1 MKVELKEVRI
11 DDIDTGDVFNDEQQE
26 KYIATEKVSQ
36 VFEWNKWCK
45 EIPRLNFHSDWNVKI
60 IPPFGGA
67 IIRFNCEK
75 NGNYADVYLDCYD
88 ELGCFGSPY
97 WEIYPYDDDVYKVYR
112 CCMNNTEELIKRI
125 DEILEGKDNYNNI
138 NKENN

>member
-1 MKVELKEVRI
+1 MIVVENGYKY
-11 DDIDTGDVFNDEQQE
+11 DEFCDNWNNKIYDKQE

-60 IPPFGGA
+60 IPPFRGA

-97 WEIYPYDDDVYKVYR
+97 WEIYPYDDDVYR